1 MTNYNVITPDII
13 WLKIEQIE
21 LILSA
26 IDQDDLQLKA
36 KLEAELEYWSDQLFG
51 SW

>member
-1 MTNYNVITPDII
+1 MTNYNVTTPDII

-21 LILSA
+21 LILSTV
-26 IDQDDLQLKA
+26 DQNNLQLKA
-36 KLEAELEYWSDQLFG
+36 RLEAELEYWSNQLFG